1 MNRSVTSRRRFLQGV
16 GVTLALPWLETPTLR
31 ASDSPGPQS
40 NQRRHRFA
48 CMFMAN
54 GVNPQD
60 WGAEGDG
67 DDGGGEVLFVLV
79 LV

>member
-31 ASDSPGPQS
+31 ASDLPGPQS
-40 NQRRHRFA
+40 NQRRRRFA

-60 WGAEGDG
+60 
-67 DDGGGEVLFVLV
+67 LSLIHI
-79 LV
+79 